1 MAVLVSVI
9 ILGSVVVTSLPSD
22 IMACMCHCAGEAAW
36 SVAREFV
43 VVIGKDKINKI
54 KLNKLIKN

>member
-43 VVIGKDKINKI
+43 VVIGKDKIN
-54 KLNKLIKN
+54 